1 MASEWEMSL
10 HLGETSLLILITS
23 TVCVIYMAVFEYQI
37 QAMVNMAAFNRGPRC
52 HVHTCFWYPKKNIF
66 FGMPKASDFP
76 I

>member
-1 MASEWEMSL
+1 
-10 HLGETSLLILITS
+10 
-23 TVCVIYMAVFEYQI
+23 MAVFEYQI